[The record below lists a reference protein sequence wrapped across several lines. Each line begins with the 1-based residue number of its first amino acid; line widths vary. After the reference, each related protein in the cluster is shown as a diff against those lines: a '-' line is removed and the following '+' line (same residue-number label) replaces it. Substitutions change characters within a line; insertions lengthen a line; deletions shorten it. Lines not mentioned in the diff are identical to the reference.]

1 MWFCY
6 SFLRTEPEIPS
17 LWISR
22 SHKRM
27 QQLIP
32 NAPIDII
39 YHLSYLQY
47 FDSLKIINVIPGN
60 QYDTVNIYWLHLMA
74 IWLCVYYI
82 ERSISSRLICI
93 QGSKQLVRK
102 KSFNNVVSN
111 IISFTTKW
119 VISNKLRYPNSCF
132 ILEKD
137 DLAKQHSSSIA
148 QVLIYC
154 SWSFSGKIW

>member
-6 SFLRTEPEIPS
+6 SFRRTEPEIPS
-17 LWISR
+17 LWIFI

-27 QQLIP
+27 QQLIL

-47 FDSLKIINVIPGN
+47 FDLLKINNVILLIFIN
-60 QYDTVNIYWLHLMA
+60 HISWLFDYVYITWKDQYQINWF
-74 IWLCVYYI
+74 VYKA
-82 ERSISSRLICI
+82 
-93 QGSKQLVRK
+93 QNQLVRK

-119 VISNKLRYPNSCF
+119 VIIDKLRYPNSWF

-137 DLAKQHSSSIA
+137 DLAKLNFSSIA

-154 SWSFSGKIW
+154 SWSSSG

>member
-6 SFLRTEPEIPS
+6 SFLRTEPEIPL
-17 LWISR
+17 LWIFI

-27 QQLIP
+27 QQLILY
-32 NAPIDII
+32 APIDII

-47 FDSLKIINVIPGN
+47 FDLLKINNVI
-60 QYDTVNIYWLHLMA
+60 L
-74 IWLCVYYI
+74 
-82 ERSISSRLICI
+82 SIFIICI
-93 QGSKQLVRK
+93 SWLFDYVYITWKDEYQKDWFVCNAPKQLVRK

-119 VISNKLRYPNSCF
+119 VIIDKLWYPNSWF
-132 ILEKD
+132 ILEKH
-137 DLAKQHSSSIA
+137 DLGKLNFSSIA

-154 SWSFSGKIW
+154 SWSSSG

>member
-6 SFLRTEPEIPS
+6 SFLRTEPEIPL
-17 LWISR
+17 LWIFI

-27 QQLIP
+27 QQLIL

-47 FDSLKIINVIPGN
+47 FDLLKINNVI
-60 QYDTVNIYWLHLMA
+60 YKKYS
-74 IWLCVYYI
+74 CVFL
-82 ERSISSRLICI
+82 SIFIICI
-93 QGSKQLVRK
+93 SWLFDYVYITWKDEYQKDWFVCNAPKQLVRK

-119 VISNKLRYPNSCF
+119 VIIDKLWYPNSWF
-132 ILEKD
+132 ILEKH
-137 DLAKQHSSSIA
+137 DLGKLNFSSIA

-154 SWSFSGKIW
+154 SWSSSG